1 MEGILRFL
9 NEHELIIYFLI
20 GLLAAWQ
27 LRKFIIAWDE
37 LRAAAFGLEEESA
50 QVQLNSSA
58 AVLVLLMISA
68 ILVYGAVTFL
78 APAVP
83 GANQLPTPTLD
94 LLATPTI
101 TLQPAAEG
109 EVLEEEATPEVVEDA
124 SSSGCLPGEILITS
138 PEDGEAVRDVIQVEG
153 TANIPDFGFYK
164 FEVSR
169 DDADN
174 WLTIQAGDTFKVE
187 EPLGFW
193 DTTQLEPGIYNL
205 RLVVFDNTG
214 EQRDPC
220 QVTVTVE
227 SPSTE

>member
-27 LRKFIIAWDE
+27 LKKFIAAWDE

-68 ILVYGAVTFL
+68 VLVYGAVTFL

-109 EVLEEEATPEVVEDA
+109 EVLEGEATPEAVEDA

-187 EPLGFW
+187 ESLGFW

>member
-9 NEHELIIYFLI
+9 NQYELIVYLVI

-27 LRKFIIAWDE
+27 LKKFIAAWEE

-50 QVQLNSSA
+50 QGRLNSSA
-58 AVLVLLMISA
+58 AVLILLLIA
-68 ILVYGAVTFL
+68 AVLVYGSVTFL
-78 APAVP
+78 APSLP
-83 GANQLPTPTLD
+83 GTAPLPTATLD

-101 TLQPAAEG
+101 TLQPEVES
-109 EVLEEEATPEVVEDA
+109 EVLDVEATPEVDQESV
-124 SSSGCLPGEILITS
+124 SSGCLPGEVLITS
-138 PEDGEAVRDVIQVEG
+138 PEDGTAVRDVVQVEG

-169 DDADN
+169 DDAEN
-174 WLTIQAGDTFKVE
+174 WLTIQAGDTFKE
-187 EPLGFW
+187 EESLGFW
-193 DTTQLEPGIYNL
+193 DTTQLDPGIYRL

-214 EQRDPC
+214 EPRDPC

-227 SPSTE
+227 PSSGE